1 MRTIALK
8 SNKEHQPCPCGQ
20 SSNAYC
26 KYSDGHG
33 YCFSCGKYFK
43 SDGEVL
49 DKEVYT
55 YEFLPWRGIT
65 SDTFRFYDVKT
76 RVTSEGVPVA
86 LGFRYGNGR
95 TKIRQLGEKSFST
108 IGELEANTGFLFGSD
123 KFPAGSAKAITITE
137 GELDALSIYQLLG
150 SKYPAVSVSSATSAR
165 TDISKDYKYI
175 DSFERIYLCFDS
187 DDPGRKA
194 LQQVASLFDFN
205 KVYHVKLDLKDANEY
220 LTSGKT
226 KEFTNAWWNAK
237 RFLPE
242 GIISSFSEIDKIIDE
257 DKKKE
262 SVTYPFE
269 RLQSMTYGIRTG
281 EVILIKAPEK
291 VGKTEFIRAIEY
303 HLLKTTDSNI
313 GVIHLEEGKPRMIKG
328 LAGYELGVPTHLPD
342 SGVSNED
349 IKKAFKAATGR
360 DERLHIYTHF
370 DSDDPDTIINTIRF
384 MAGPCNC
391 RYIFLDHLSQLVS
404 GLEDTDERK
413 HLDYI
418 STRLCQMVEDLDF
431 TLFVISHVN
440 DDGKTRGSRYIAKVA
455 DLIISLS
462 RDILAME
469 EAERNTTRLTIEG
482 NRFAS
487 MSGPAGELWF
497 DFGTF
502 LLTEKKNLSEN
513 ILVMEGIIN
522 TV

>member
-1 MRTIALK
+1 MNKR
-8 SNKEHQPCPCGQ
+8 SKEHLPCPCGQ
-20 SSNAYC
+20 SSDAYC
-26 KYSDGHG
+26 EYPDGHG
-33 YCFSCGKYFK
+33 YCFSCSKYIK
-43 SDGEVL
+43 GDDVITDTNNYS
-49 DKEVYT
+49 
-55 YEFLPWRGIT
+55 YEYLPWRGVT

-76 RVTSEGVPVA
+76 RVTHEGVPVA

-95 TKIRQLGEKSFST
+95 TKVRQLGEKSFSVS
-108 IGELEANTGFLFGSD
+108 GELESNTGFLFGRD

-137 GELDALSIYQLLG
+137 GELDALSVYQILG
-150 SKYPAVSVSSATSAR
+150 SKYPSVSVSSATSAR
-165 TDISKDYKYI
+165 NDCTKDFDYI
-175 DSFERIYLCFDS
+175 NSFERIYLAFDN

-205 KVYHVKLDLKDANEY
+205 KVYHVKLERKDANDY
-220 LTSGKT
+220 LSAGDT
-226 KEFTNAWWNAK
+226 KGFTGAWWSAK

-242 GIISSFSEIDKIIDE
+242 GIISSYSEIEKIIDE

-262 SVTYPFE
+262 SVSYPFE
-269 RLQSMTYGIRTG
+269 KLQSMTYGIRTG
-281 EVILIKAPEK
+281 EVVLIKAPEK

-328 LAGYELGVPTHLPD
+328 LAGYELGVATHLPD

-384 MAGPCNC
+384 MAGPCGC

-455 DLIISLS
+455 DLILSLS

-502 LLTEKKNLSEN
+502 RLTEKKNLSEN
-513 ILVMEGIIN
+513 LMVMDNIIN
-522 TV
+522 VV

>member
-1 MRTIALK
+1 MGLK
-8 SNKEHQPCPCGQ
+8 SKEHLPCPCGD
-20 SSNAYC
+20 SSDAYTE
-26 KYSDGHG
+26 YPDHG
-33 YCFSCGKYFK
+33 YCFSCGIYFK
-43 SDGEVL
+43 GNEFISEL
-49 DKEVYT
+49 DVSFT
-55 YEFLPWRGIT
+55 YLPWRGIT
-65 SDTFRFYDVKT
+65 SDTFKFYNAKT
-76 RVTSEGVPVA
+76 KVNADGTPSAILFP
-86 LGFRYGNGR
+86 YDNGR
-95 TKIRQLGEKSFST
+95 TKVRSLAQKTFAT
-108 IGELEANTGFLFGSD
+108 TGELVRETGFLFGKE

-137 GELDALSIYQLLG
+137 GELDALSVYQMLG
-150 SKYPAVSVSSATSAR
+150 SKYPSVSVGSATSAR
-165 TDISKDYKYI
+165 NDISKDYDYVN
-175 DSFERIYLCFDS
+175 SFERIYLCFDS
-187 DDPGRKA
+187 DDAGTKA
-194 LQQVASLFDFN
+194 LHNVASLFDFN

-220 LTSGKT
+220 LSKQRGKD
-226 KEFTNAWWNAK
+226 FTNAWWGAK

-242 GIISSFSEIDKIIDE
+242 GIISTYGEIDKIIDE
-257 DKKKE
+257 EEKKE
-262 SVTYPFE
+262 SVSYPFDK
-269 RLQSMTYGIRTG
+269 LQSMTYGIRTG

-303 HLLKTTDSNI
+303 HLLKTTDANI

-384 MAGPCNC
+384 MAGPCGC
-391 RYIFLDHLSQLVS
+391 KYIFLDHLSQLVS

-413 HLDYI
+413 RLDYI
-418 STRLCQMVEDLDF
+418 STKLCQMVEDLDF

-455 DLIISLS
+455 DLILSLE
-462 RDILAME
+462 RDILAVDDE
-469 EAERNTTRLTIEG
+469 QRNTTKLLIEG

-502 LLTEKKNLSEN
+502 KLIEKKPD
-513 ILVMEGIIN
+513 IIVIN
-522 TV
+522 QAEYPNVDLPF